1 MTDPLKETLL
11 RLQLAT
17 QVPLLIGQLLG
28 GHLAWPDQAEREA
41 MSRKIG
47 AEGDTIL
54 YSVPGKTAEV
64 VTTLAMALA
73 ILAFEPGGVD
83 FLRTHFEVPADQ
95 AAAFFAR
102 QAQRER
108 QYKDE
113 TERSRSAQR
122 WRRSVHIL
130 RLDKRKPTNIII
142 PRGRL
147 NFSRPLFSFQEVDE

>member
-17 QVPLLIGQLLG
+17 QVPLMIGQLLQG
-28 GHLAWPDQAEREA
+28 QLAWPDQAEREA
-41 MSRKIG
+41 MSRILG

-54 YSVPGKTAEV
+54 YNVPGKTAEA

-73 ILAFEPGGVD
+73 VLAFEPGGVD
-83 FLRTHFEVPADQ
+83 FLRAHFEVPTDQ
-95 AAAFFAR
+95 AGEKCGR

-113 TERSRSAQR
+113 TESQ
-122 WRRSVHIL
+122 
-130 RLDKRKPTNIII
+130 
-142 PRGRL
+142 
-147 NFSRPLFSFQEVDE
+147 